1 MTFAARSANWGD
13 ADKASIRCSCA
24 NVRFLS
30 GSFLLDD
37 GERDKA
43 PITRDKI
50 IVFKPKALG
59 LCNIEWVQ
67 KAGQRVV
74 FQHSGAWRSVP
85 RSR

>member
-1 MTFAARSANWGD
+1 LGGQQTFVAVSTDDRS

-24 NVRFLS
+24 NVRFLT

-50 IVFKPKALG
+50 TVFKPKALG
-59 LCNIEWVQ
+59 L
-67 KAGQRVV
+67 
-74 FQHSGAWRSVP
+74 
-85 RSR
+85 